1 MPSSRVFDALEARMA
16 ALETALAEAVAPAL
30 LQAAADL
37 VRGSNEVE
45 ELMQRLAPPKEFLH
59 ATVIV

>member
-16 ALETALAEAVAPAL
+16 ALETALAEAVL

-45 ELMQRLAPPKEFLH
+45 ELIKRLVPPNVVPAREPRLN
-59 ATVIV
+59 